1 MLSLASTTGRAWVV
15 RACAHLD
22 EILLDHAHCEK
33 KAASTA
39 VSLLFKYA
47 ERRELLVTPSQ
58 LAREELEHFEAGL
71 APPTGGRGTFRPQG
85 PSPHPGPPV
94 EADPAR
100 PPPRPLPTP

>member
-47 ERRELLVTPSQ
+47 ERRELLVTLSQ
-58 LAREELEHFEAGL
+58 LAREELGHFAMRRELCQHLLEVAELLAREPERLVDTLLCSALIEA
-71 APPTGGRGTFRPQG
+71 R
-85 PSPHPGPPV
+85 S
-94 EADPAR
+94 
-100 PPPRPLPTP
+100 